1 MHARVVVAAGAD
13 GQDSAPA
20 ETQATLSESAP
31 ELPVSCPGM
40 CSHQKWSVSLTVLT
54 QKAASVLSRIVL
66 SLVSTELVV
75 VRFVLLR
82 NTGMA
87 EAIHATANVRNQRI
101 GGCGVANS

>member
-1 MHARVVVAAGAD
+1 MHASVVVAAGAD

-31 ELPVSCPGM
+31 EVLGFSCPGR

-66 SLVSTELVV
+66 SLVSTEFVV

-101 GGCGVANS
+101 GVANVN